1 LAKPDRVG
9 RNLHSAKYDSIKC
22 RSQPKSNTDRW
33 CYVEHNF
40 RVCSGTGPHSF
51 AFSGQFLPDGWSDCR
66 SDAAKPISGFC
77 TSSYTAGRNYA
88 YSCTVHRGCQFSVDL
103 CFRHRHYIVVDD
115 AHINGC
121 WSIFEHS
128 CYFSANSKPKPH
140 YHVIGHTRHYSATS
154 YNDTDSLT
162 VERNRHFGCCCIVER
177 SRHFD
182 SCVERRC
189 YSGSWGKYFP
199 VDSFADA
206 GCAVE
211 RYRELPADYRT
222 DRC

>member
-9 RNLHSAKYDSIKC
+9 CDLHSAKHDSIKC

-33 CYVEHNF
+33 WYTERNF
-40 RVCSGTGPHSF
+40 RVRCGTGPHSF
-51 AFSGQFLPDGWSDCR
+51 AFSGQSVPDGWSDCR
-66 SDAAKPISGFC
+66 SNAAQSISGFC
-77 TSSYTAGRNYA
+77 TSSYTGRRNYA
-88 YSCTVHRGCQFSVDL
+88 CSYAVHR
-103 CFRHRHYIVVDD
+103 
-115 AHINGC
+115 
-121 WSIFEHS
+121 S
-128 CYFSANSKPKPH
+128 CRFSANSNPELH
-140 YHVIGHTRHYSATS
+140 YNVIRHSCQLDSCADSGCYAIDYTRHYSATS

-177 SRHFD
+177 RRHFD
-182 SCVERRC
+182 SCVERCC
-189 YSGSWGKYFP
+189 YSGSWGEYFP